1 MIQGLYRATLFALYQ
16 TVVLGGIVAM
26 PLVLAANRVGVTVP
40 FGRVLETLDAAY
52 EKATLGGDSTL

>member
-16 TVVLGGIVAM
+16 TVVLVGIVTM
-26 PLVLAANRVGVTVP
+26 PLVLVANRAGVTIP

-52 EKATLGGDSTL
+52 EEATRSEDLTL